1 MHCPNCSTTMT
12 VLPVDR
18 LYGRSMSLDVC
29 QTCQVIW
36 FDQGELLQM
45 APGATVKLVSLF
57 VEEQTPARV
66 PLGHALNC
74 PRCSRRLEAVQD
86 MVRGTR
92 FTYDRCPD
100 EHGRLLT
107 FYQFLRARSFVR
119 TLGPAEI
126 DELRQHIRQ
135 VNCANCGAPIDIG
148 KDAACPSCRTPVA
161 VLDPA
166 QLSKAVEDLRR
177 SLEQKAIDPTL
188 PLQMAIERMK
198 TERVFAAADGSSSQ
212 SSVLDL
218 FFGNATDPIAGGLR
232 ALGRLLE

>member
-1 MHCPNCSTTMT
+1 MT

-18 LYGRSMSLDVC
+18 LYGRTMSLDLC

-57 VEEQTPARV
+57 VEDQAPARV
-66 PLGHALNC
+66 PLGHTLNC
-74 PRCSRRLEAVQD
+74 PRCSGRLEDVQD

-92 FTYDRCPD
+92 FTYARCPD
-100 EHGRLLT
+100 GHGRLLT
-107 FYQFLRARSFVR
+107 FYQFLRARKFVR
-119 TLGPAEI
+119 TLGPTEI
-126 DELRQHIRQ
+126 DELRKHIRQ

-148 KDAACPSCRTPVA
+148 RDAACRSCRTPVA

-166 QLSKAVEDLRR
+166 QLSKAVDDLRR
-177 SLEQKAIDPTL
+177 SLEQKAVDPTL
-188 PLQMAIERMK
+188 PMQMAIERMK
-198 TERVFAAADGSSSQ
+198 TERVFAAAEGTVHPP
-212 SSVLDL
+212 SVLDL

-232 ALGRLLE
+232 ALRRLLE

>member
-1 MHCPNCSTTMT
+1 MT

-18 LYGRSMSLDVC
+18 LYGRTISLDVC

-57 VEEQTPARV
+57 VKDQTPARV
-66 PLGHALNC
+66 PLGQSLNC
-74 PRCSRRLEAVQD
+74 PRCRRRLEDVQD
-86 MVRGTR
+86 MVRATR
-92 FTYDRCPD
+92 FTYARCPD

-119 TLGPAEI
+119 TLGAAEI

-135 VNCANCGAPIDIG
+135 INCANCGAPIDIG
-148 KDAACPSCRTPVA
+148 KDAACSSCRTPVA

-166 QLSKAVEDLRR
+166 QLSKAVDELRR
-177 SLEQKAIDPTL
+177 SLEPKAIDPTL
-188 PLQMAIERMK
+188 PMQMAIERMK
-198 TERVFAAADGSSSQ
+198 TERVFAAVEGNARPP
-212 SSVLDL
+212 SVLDL
-218 FFGNATDPIAGGLR
+218 FFGNVTDPIAGGLQ
-232 ALGRLLE
+232 ALRQLLE